1 MWPHQLNLKPVAV
14 ARLKPRWTRIQ
25 QQAHASLRLPEMASE
40 WRYSGTTAHAHWH
53 CGTLVNDNPGPGP
66 GPPSGD
72 SLRPPHTAAVYKPQC
87 THGGLGWALRGW
99 YPSSN
104 CAEPQPPGRTP
115 ALLKLWFIVLFQG
128 SSTTVTTIMIGGA
141 PVLSGYPRPAGLPAR
156 RSRPSLSSGSTRTEH
171 GTRQHSAHHTARVF
185 KLRACVQAAL

>member
-14 ARLKPRWTRIQ
+14 ARFKPRWTRIQ
-25 QQAHASLRLPEMASE
+25 QQAHACASLSEMARE

-66 GPPSGD
+66 ARGPPSGD
-72 SLRPPHTAAVYKPQC
+72 SLRPHTAAVYRPQC

-115 ALLKLWFIVLFQG
+115 ALLKLCFIVLFQG
-128 SSTTVTTIMIGGA
+128 SSTITS
-141 PVLSGYPRPAGLPAR
+141 PKWGLA
-156 RSRPSLSSGSTRTEH
+156 RSRLRP
-171 GTRQHSAHHTARVF
+171 RVLGLASCSREF
-185 KLRACVQAAL
+185 PRLRARNAPTWPSEAQGTKPWVLYTL